1 MSTLPNTTLATL
13 ADVSV
18 EELAEVVSRASWEE
32 RLTADDRAR
41 LGGLL
46 PFGDDEAERAVAL
59 DTVFSCAPVRFG
71 SAVGRAWELLRAGAL
86 TAAAAAERE
95 ESRRAHDEAVAAHHD
110 DLVRRLHTLRRTWLP
125 PQPKPPRATKRKKAD
140 DWLVYSKEGGGLVR
154 RNLKQPPAA
163 RGSKQVA
170 EAAAARG
177 SSLASDSE
185 GEPAPPA
192 GRKRAAPDT
201 SPAEASSASGLAA
214 ASGLALPDGFSP
226 QLQFARLVRDAIS
239 SVPQE
244 FAPAEYVRKQVQVQA
259 EAGGQVA
266 LLPKGTALQQ
276 YIRSILLFMSTSADE
291 LAAASPADEHAART
305 QAGDSAAPPD
315 AAVDF
320 DELTQSYRWRGPTG
334 EHADAEL
341 RRLEVLHFERFVS
354 QHGGVVSGS
363 GGARG
368 LHAPIRSQKAA
379 LTLPPG
385 SAEQLAFFQREEAM
399 RYSSPNQAWV
409 YTLRDGSQSSVSPI
423 GKKSSAV
430 GKAREHFLLRPER
443 PPSVTLLALVRDAAA
458 RLPGGEGSRADVCEL
473 LKESQYLIGGV
484 NDAQISQV
492 ASGALD
498 RLHQEQDPCVTYE
511 SERKVWIYLHAD
523 RQASDFHAL
532 PLSKKSKV
540 ASLL

>member
-1 MSTLPNTTLATL
+1 M
-13 ADVSV
+13 
-18 EELAEVVSRASWEE
+18 
-32 RLTADDRAR
+32 
-41 LGGLL
+41 
-46 PFGDDEAERAVAL
+46 
-59 DTVFSCAPVRFG
+59 
-71 SAVGRAWELLRAGAL
+71 
-86 TAAAAAERE
+86 
-95 ESRRAHDEAVAAHHD
+95 
-110 DLVRRLHTLRRTWLP
+110 
-125 PQPKPPRATKRKKAD
+125 
-140 DWLVYSKEGGGLVR
+140 
-154 RNLKQPPAA
+154 
-163 RGSKQVA
+163 
-170 EAAAARG
+170 
-177 SSLASDSE
+177 
-185 GEPAPPA
+185 
-192 GRKRAAPDT
+192 
-201 SPAEASSASGLAA
+201 
-214 ASGLALPDGFSP
+214 
-226 QLQFARLVRDAIS
+226 RDAIS

-291 LAAASPADEHAART
+291 LAAASPVKRNGGRRTRRPCEQAEEHAART

-368 LHAPIRSQKAA
+368 LHAPVRSQKAA

-399 RYSSPNQAWV
+399 RYSSPDMAWV

>member
-1 MSTLPNTTLATL
+1 
-13 ADVSV
+13 
-18 EELAEVVSRASWEE
+18 
-32 RLTADDRAR
+32 
-41 LGGLL
+41 
-46 PFGDDEAERAVAL
+46 
-59 DTVFSCAPVRFG
+59 
-71 SAVGRAWELLRAGAL
+71 
-86 TAAAAAERE
+86 
-95 ESRRAHDEAVAAHHD
+95 
-110 DLVRRLHTLRRTWLP
+110 
-125 PQPKPPRATKRKKAD
+125 
-140 DWLVYSKEGGGLVR
+140 
-154 RNLKQPPAA
+154 
-163 RGSKQVA
+163 
-170 EAAAARG
+170 
-177 SSLASDSE
+177 
-185 GEPAPPA
+185 
-192 GRKRAAPDT
+192 
-201 SPAEASSASGLAA
+201 
-214 ASGLALPDGFSP
+214 
-226 QLQFARLVRDAIS
+226 VRDAIS

-276 YIRSILLFMSTSADE
+276 YIRSILLFMSTS
-291 LAAASPADEHAART
+291 ADEHAART